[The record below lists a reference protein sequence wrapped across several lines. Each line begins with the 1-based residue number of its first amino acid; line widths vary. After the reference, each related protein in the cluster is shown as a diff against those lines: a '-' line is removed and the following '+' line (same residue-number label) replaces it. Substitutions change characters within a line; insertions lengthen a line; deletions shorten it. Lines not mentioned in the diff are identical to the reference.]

1 MRYECLYTKSNDQF
15 IVAKPSP
22 AVWGEG
28 EKALATFVV
37 KTEELTI
44 EQLQAKNADRIAKAQ
59 ADVAAA
65 IEANK
70 NRKPVKA
77 VE

>member
-1 MRYECLYTKSNDQF
+1 MLYDCLYTTKDNKF

-28 EKALATFVV
+28 EKSVTFVV

-77 VE
+77 VK